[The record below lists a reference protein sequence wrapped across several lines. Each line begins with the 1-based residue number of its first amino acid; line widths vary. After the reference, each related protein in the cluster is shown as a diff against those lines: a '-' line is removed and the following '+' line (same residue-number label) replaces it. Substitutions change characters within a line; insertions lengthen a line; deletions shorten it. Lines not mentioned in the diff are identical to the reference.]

1 MAPYVLTLIGNLE
14 SVPLEPVHIE
24 RVRRRLATTGETDW
38 LAEGEACDLFV
49 DSLLSAAAI
58 AEQARDALSGSAID
72 AVCTS
77 IEGRRRKLLI
87 SDMDSTV
94 IDQECIDELGDA
106 IGVGSQIREIT
117 AAVIDGDISFSDA
130 LRKRLALMIGM
141 DRRLLKSV
149 YEERISLKA
158 GARTLVQTM
167 RHHGAFCILVS
178 GGFTFFTRRI
188 AERIGFHDHQGNELV
203 FEDGKLTGE
212 ALEPILGRSAK
223 LDTLRS
229 LCDEKG
235 LKSSDVLALGD
246 GANDIKMI
254 EAAGLGVAFH
264 ASDSLKEQANACIDH
279 GDLTALLYI
288 QGFRKSEFVLS

>member
-1 MAPYVLTLIGNLE
+1 MPSYVLTLIGNLE

-72 AVCTS
+72 TVCTS
-77 IEGRRRKLLI
+77 IEGRRKKLLI

-106 IGVGSQIREIT
+106 LGVGSQIREIT
-117 AAVIDGDISFSDA
+117 AAVVNGDISFSDA

-141 DRRLLKSV
+141 DRRVLKSV
-149 YEERISLKA
+149 YEERISLKE

-178 GGFTFFTRRI
+178 GGFSFFTRRI

>member
-1 MAPYVLTLIGNLE
+1 MPSYVLTLIGNLE

-24 RVRRRLATTGETDW
+24 RVYRRLATTGETDW
-38 LAEGEACDLFV
+38 LAEREACDLFIDSPFSAV
-49 DSLLSAAAI
+49 DI
-58 AEQARDALSGSAID
+58 ARQARDALSETAID
-72 AVCTS
+72 TVCTS

-106 IGVGSQIREIT
+106 IGVGSQIKEIT
-117 AAVIDGDISFSDA
+117 AAVVNGDISFSDA

-141 DRRLLKSV
+141 ERRLLKSV

-178 GGFTFFTRRI
+178 GGFSYFTHRI
-188 AERIGFHDHQGNELV
+188 AERIGFHDHQGNELA
-203 FEDGKLTGE
+203 FEGGKLTGE
-212 ALEPILGRSAK
+212 VLEPILGRSAK
-223 LDTLRS
+223 LNTLRS

-235 LKSSDVLALGD
+235 LEPSDVLAVGD

-254 EAAGLGVAFH
+254 GAAGLGVAFH
-264 ASDSLKEQANACIDH
+264 GSDSLRKQANAHIDRQAN
-279 GDLTALLYI
+279 DRR
-288 QGFRKSEFVLS
+288 F